1 MPVRGHDDMKA
12 PFTVSPPG
20 RQPRGE
26 RATTQ
31 FCFIRAPFGY
41 ASDDSLL
48 GVLAGEY

>member
-1 MPVRGHDDMKA
+1 MRGHDDMTA

-20 RQPRGE
+20 RQTRGE

-31 FCFIRAPFGY
+31 FRFIRGPFGN

-48 GVLAGEY
+48 GVLSAEY

>member
-1 MPVRGHDDMKA
+1 MRGHDDMTA

-20 RQPRGE
+20 RRTRGE

-31 FCFIRAPFGY
+31 FRFIRAPFGY
-41 ASDDSLL
+41 GSDDSLL